1 MTTNIDDVAQTLA
14 EYERLA
20 ISSGAVV
27 QIDPPEFS
35 ADGENFAPFWIATEP
50 PKLARSTVHRDGVPT
65 TVYVAWDEAVPLE
78 TATTDDGRRW
88 LDLWNERPMQR
99 FGSYAVRSSIRR
111 AFREVVGDRV
121 EPEEDAPKVPD
132 KTAPAAAA
140 ERDWDSEIA
149 AAASEEQL
157 VEVWAAARAA
167 RARTA
172 PREVAYKARIAEL
185 TADGWEPAPAPK
197 PGRAPSDYRP
207 AQNRAERRA
216 SARKKGKRR

>member
-35 ADGENFAPFWIATEP
+35 ADGETFAPFWITTEP
-50 PKLARSTVHRDGVPT
+50 PKLARSTVYRNGVPT

-78 TATTDDGRRW
+78 TAMTDDGRRW
-88 LDLWNERPMQR
+88 LDLWIERPMQR
-99 FGSYAVRSSIRR
+99 FGSYAVRSSLRR
-111 AFREVVGDRV
+111 AFREVVGERV
-121 EPEEDAPKVPD
+121 EPDEDAPKVAG
-132 KTAPAAAA
+132 KPAAAP
-140 ERDWDSEIA
+140 ERDWDAEIA
-149 AAASEEQL
+149 AAATEEQL
-157 VEVWAAARAA
+157 VEVWAEARAA

-172 PREVAYKARIAEL
+172 PREVVYRARLAEL

-207 AQNRAERRA
+207 AQNRADRRA